1 MLFASGGPQ
10 TSLRLTDAS
19 SSKIWNYF
27 TEKQKQWNQQE
38 DKKTAALLQGRIE
51 FLLVSSIQ
59 EPKTERSHHCTFKIS
74 QFNPRIQSCRKLPY
88 SQKKSSILFP
98 ECNKIL

>member
-1 MLFASGGPQ
+1 MLFASGGAQ

-38 DKKTAALLQGRIE
+38 DEKTAALLQGRIE
-51 FLLVSSIQ
+51 FLIVSSIQ
-59 EPKTERSHHCTFKIS
+59 ELNWKKPSLYF
-74 QFNPRIQSCRKLPY
+74 QSK
-88 SQKKSSILFP
+88 
-98 ECNKIL
+98 

>member
-19 SSKIWNYF
+19 SSKIWNYL

-38 DKKTAALLQGRIE
+38 GKTPALLKGRIE
-51 FLLVSSIQ
+51 FLIVSSIQ
-59 EPKTERSHHCTFKIS
+59 ELKTDRSHPVLSK
-74 QFNPRIQSCRKLPY
+74 
-88 SQKKSSILFP
+88 
-98 ECNKIL
+98 

>member
-1 MLFASGGPQ
+1 MLFASGGAQ

-38 DKKTAALLQGRIE
+38 DEKTAALLQGRIE
-51 FLLVSSIQ
+51 FLIVSSIQ
-59 EPKTERSHHCTFKIS
+59 GLNWKKPSLYFQSKS
-74 QFNPRIQSCRKLPY
+74 IQSKNSKL
-88 SQKKSSILFP
+88 
-98 ECNKIL
+98 